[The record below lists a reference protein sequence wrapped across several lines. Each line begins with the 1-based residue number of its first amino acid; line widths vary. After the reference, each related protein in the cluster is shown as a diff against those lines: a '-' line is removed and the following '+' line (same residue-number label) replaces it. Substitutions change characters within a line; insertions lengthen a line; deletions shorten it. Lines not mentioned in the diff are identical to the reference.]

1 MVMIISIRF
10 RSSILHLHHKDS
22 AWVAIQIMVR
32 CRPRMKVAIIPFLM
46 IYQAT
51 IIMIMLVILPMMVAS
66 NKTLCRGEGPMVDS

>member
-1 MVMIISIRF
+1 
-10 RSSILHLHHKDS
+10 
-22 AWVAIQIMVR
+22 
-32 CRPRMKVAIIPFLM
+32 M